1 MYKLIRSKK
10 EGKVA
15 LFFWTFNFLG
25 IIISTRGSADTIIS
39 FLVLLTLYLINK
51 KQYTFAGLVYGF
63 AIHFKIY
70 PVILGLL
77 ICLYIS
83 KDQFIINLKVIKFA
97 FNTLISLS
105 SLSYYFYLKYGWTFL
120 YESTLYHFVR
130 TDFKH
135 NFSPHF
141 LFIYLSKDK
150 QISLSDSL
158 VLFLPSIILVILIS
172 IRFREHLIFGCYSCL
187 IIFVHLNKIWTP

>member
-1 MYKLIRSKK
+1 M
-10 EGKVA
+10 
-15 LFFWTFNFLG
+15 
-25 IIISTRGSADTIIS
+25 
-39 FLVLLTLYLINK
+39 
-51 KQYTFAGLVYGF
+51 AGLIYGF

-70 PVILGLL
+70 PVIIGLL

-83 KDQFIINLKVIKFA
+83 KDEFIINLKVIKFA
-97 FNTLISLS
+97 FNTLISFS
-105 SLSYYFYLKYGWTFL
+105 SLTYYFYLKYGWTFL
-120 YESTLYHFVR
+120 YESTLYHFIR

-135 NFSPHF
+135 NFSPQF

-150 QISLSDSL
+150 QISLSESL
-158 VLFLPSIILVILIS
+158 MLFLPSIILVIMIS